1 MFKGLKIG
9 VGILILSFPLLI
21 LAQERYNPQ
30 RFSFEKERSSY
41 RESPTYRES
50 PKEALRQMGP
60 MMGMMMKG
68 MMKAML
74 ELFSEP
80 ETAEKLATF
89 TKNYYDALIRKGFT
103 PEQALRIVIGQGM
116 PSLGGR

>member
-1 MFKGLKIG
+1 MCKGLKISVG
-9 VGILILSFPLLI
+9 VLILSFPLLI
-21 LAQERYNPQ
+21 LAQEFP
-30 RFSFEKERSSY
+30 SEKKPSY
-41 RESPTYRES
+41 KQS
-50 PKEALRQMGP
+50 PKEAFQKMGP

-103 PEQALRIVIGQGM
+103 PEQALKIVIGQGM

>member
-21 LAQERYNPQ
+21 LAQEFP
-30 RFSFEKERSSY
+30 SEEKPSY
-41 RESPTYRES
+41 KQP
-50 PKEALRQMGP
+50 PKEALQRMGP

-80 ETAEKLATF
+80 ETAERLATF
-89 TKNYYDALIRKGFT
+89 TKNYYDALIKKGFT
-103 PEQALRIVIGQGM
+103 PEQALKIVIGQGM
-116 PSLGGR
+116 PSLGGK

>member
-1 MFKGLKIG
+1 MFKGLRIG

-21 LAQERYNPQ
+21 LAQEEYNPQ
-30 RFSFEKERSSY
+30 GFSPEREAPSY
-41 RESPTYRES
+41 KESPQ
-50 PKEALRQMGP
+50 EAFQQMGP
-60 MMGMMMKG
+60 MMGTMMRG

-103 PEQALRIVIGQGM
+103 PEQALKIVIGQGM
-116 PSLGGR
+116 PSLGGK

>member
-21 LAQERYNPQ
+21 LAQERYKPQ
-30 RFSFEKERSSY
+30 RFSFEKERPS
-41 RESPTYRES
+41 YRES
-50 PKEALRQMGP
+50 PKEALQQMGP

-103 PEQALRIVIGQGM
+103 PEQALKIVIGQGM
-116 PSLGGR
+116 PSLGGK